1 MNIELA
7 HPVSKLALRPHDNK
21 WLENFLFVYERLSV
35 DNLGLLSNVYH
46 QDIIFSD
53 PMHKVEGLDN
63 LKDYFDNLYQNLNS
77 CVFRIDNVIAQLDQA
92 AVYWQMTYQHD
103 KLNNGNLVKVYGHSH
118 IKGDGDKVF
127 YHRDYLDIG
136 AMLYEQLPF
145 FGRLVK
151 WIKSRA
157 VQ

>member
-1 MNIELA
+1 MNIELV
-7 HPVSKLALRPHDNK
+7 HPVSKLAIRPHDNK

-35 DNLGLLSNVYH
+35 DNLGLLNNVYH
-46 QDIIFSD
+46 QDIIFTD

-63 LKDYFDNLYQNLNS
+63 LKKYFDDLYENLNS

-103 KLNNGNLVKVYGHSH
+103 KLNNGAIVSVSGHSH
-118 IKGDGDKVF
+118 IKGDGEKIY
-127 YHRDYLDIG
+127 YHRDYLDLG

-145 FGRLVK
+145 FGRLIK
-151 WIKSRA
+151 WLKARAIK
-157 VQ
+157 